1 MAQPTTITTIDT
13 RQYTAEEATVANA
26 RNRQQRA
33 EDLFVSHL
41 RHRAHLDNARRQQRG
56 SGLQQ
61 ARLQQRFAAAGHVGQ
76 PGLMHLLRGLR

>member
-33 EDLFVSHL
+33 EDL
-41 RHRAHLDNARRQQRG
+41 HRYGREGYTVLSTIVVPLHDGITIVDTLARED
-56 SGLQQ
+56 
-61 ARLQQRFAAAGHVGQ
+61 
-76 PGLMHLLRGLR
+76 

>member
-33 EDLFVSHL
+33 EDLYRYGRYGFTVVSTIVVPLHDGITIVDTL
-41 RHRAHLDNARRQQRG
+41 VRAED
-56 SGLQQ
+56 
-61 ARLQQRFAAAGHVGQ
+61 
-76 PGLMHLLRGLR
+76 